1 MIAWVLNAAAL
12 VFSSV
17 IISLIFK
24 PFVYLR
30 ICNVV
35 LINELFAFRWCGKRL
50 SNILLHLRIEYCLHS
65 KPGFSGDCFLWG
77 VVVVHVVNVLCDLWC
92 CCCVDCL
99 RKRAQEVNST
109 PIPIPLYPL

>member
-1 MIAWVLNAAAL
+1 MIAWVLNAAP
-12 VFSSV
+12 
-17 IISLIFK
+17 LIFT

-50 SNILLHLRIEYCLHS
+50 SNILLHLRIEYSLHY
-65 KPGFSGDCFLWG
+65 KPGFSEDCFLWG
-77 VVVVHVVNVLCDLWC
+77 VVVVHVVNVLCDLWYC
-92 CCCVDCL
+92 CGVDCL
-99 RKRAQEVNST
+99 RKRAQEVYSS